1 MRILSNDCLPNVP
14 GSDRVAHGGTAIFAR
29 NFSTFVVEEGHEW
42 IGLMQRGTKS
52 EKIFMRTLATAP
64 RCRYEAFFSPEKHFT
79 AIFKTE
85 RWVDPREYFS
95 KEIERLRRFMRET
108 QPDILFLNGY
118 SIIGWLLLEA
128 ATQEHLPIVTQHA
141 GIACIEYQIYKHLY
155 SNMALKI
162 FLEMERDIVRQAS
175 KQVFLNDYSRRI
187 FSEKVLQIP
196 QGQSVIIPL
205 PYGADR
211 WERMPKFK
219 KDGLTIGCV
228 ARWDRI
234 KNHAAVLDV
243 AREAQAQGLPW
254 RFKSVTT
261 IPPTKLFRRFKDE
274 YLARITV
281 LPPMEREAL
290 KEFYREVD
298 LFILPSFFDVSPN
311 VALEAAGAG
320 KPTLISPT
328 VGWVSEYQ
336 ACRMDKWIVDFSDP
350 KAVVARLRALVA
362 KPPPTAFQAFVRR
375 HHDPKRVF
383 RAYLQLFSR
392 SIHV

>member
-1 MRILSNDCLPNVP
+1 MRILSNDDPANVP
-14 GSDRVAHGGTAIFAR
+14 GADSVTHGGKVIFAR
-29 NFSTFVVEEGHEW
+29 NFSDFAVEEGHEW
-42 IGLMQRGTKS
+42 IGLIQRRTKS
-52 EKIFMRTLATAP
+52 NRIFMRTLAAASH
-64 RCRYEAFFSPEKHFT
+64 RRYEACFTPEQRFA
-79 AIFKTE
+79 AIFKIE
-85 RWVDPREYFS
+85 HWVDAREYFS
-95 KEIERLRRFMRET
+95 EEIKRLRRFIRET
-108 QPDILFLNGY
+108 QPNILFLNGY
-118 SIIGWLLLEA
+118 GVIAWLLLEA
-128 ATQEHLPIVTQHA
+128 ATHEQLPIVIQHA
-141 GIACIEYQIYKHLY
+141 GIAHIEYGMYDHIY
-155 SNMALKI
+155 SEMARKI

-175 KQVFLNDYSRRI
+175 KQVFLNDYSRRT

-261 IPPTKLFRRFKDE
+261 IPPSKLFRGFKDE
-274 YLARITV
+274 YAARITV
-281 LPPMEREAL
+281 IPPMECAAL

-298 LFILPSFFDVSPN
+298 LCILPSFFDVSPT
-311 VALEAAGAG
+311 VVLEAAGAG

-336 ACRMDKWIVDFSDP
+336 ACHMDKWIMDFSDP
-350 KAVVARLRALVA
+350 KAVVARLRALVT
-362 KPPPTAFQAFVRR
+362 KPPPTAFQTFVRR